1 MIWIL
6 NEERVEYSKGQLLD
20 LVLLLNRICSIF
32 KPIEEEA
39 QEDESLQAALTAQI
53 RKSEYKGT
61 QAKNL
66 SGQKPR
72 LILDL
77 KAEIGILLKAMT
89 THGIS
94 VESAPTSNKQKEQP
108 AVVKQNEKFAGIAKT
123 KSRNRRTNHNFLV
136 EPLT

>member
-6 NEERVEYSKGQLLD
+6 NEERVKYSKGKLLD

-66 SGQKPR
+66 SGPKPIIVFKLQGSYVLTR
-72 LILDL
+72 SQTQGSLD
-77 KAEIGILLKAMT
+77 
-89 THGIS
+89 S
-94 VESAPTSNKQKEQP
+94 
-108 AVVKQNEKFAGIAKT
+108 F
-123 KSRNRRTNHNFLV
+123 
-136 EPLT
+136 